1 MKIEEIGFNR
11 KPCCDAVEWL
21 EKQPDAQ
28 TAWNT
33 CERGDWM
40 WWALRFLAEGADPSW
55 PGRLPSKKISIQFAR
70 RCARQA
76 KKYAS
81 AYRAAAAADAADY
94 AAHAAA
100 AHAAAAHAAAAHAAA
115 AAAAHAAAAADYAAH
130 HAAYAAHHAAYA
142 ADYAVN
148 AAEQKAQADWIR
160 QHIPCPIQI
169 GQGANE

>member
-11 KPCCDAVEWL
+11 KPCFDAVEWL

-55 PGRLPSKKISIQFAR
+55 PGRLPSKKISIQFACW
-70 RCARQA
+70 CARRA
-76 KKYAS
+76 KKYA
-81 AYRAAAAADAADY
+81 AAHAADYAAYHAAHAADY
-94 AAHAAA
+94 AAHHAAYAAADAAYAA
-100 AHAAAAHAAAAHAAA
+100 AHAAAAHAADA
-115 AAAAHAAAAADYAAH
+115 
-130 HAAYAAHHAAYA
+130 AAYAAHHAAYA